1 MTDEI
6 AWTAIEASTSVFS
19 SEGEQIGHVS
29 KVVGDAEA
37 DVFTGLAVSIG
48 ALSAD
53 RFVASERVRAIY
65 VDRIDVDL
73 TKAEIER
80 LPDHE
85 DAPVVQWRPGGG
97 VRGFFERLFG
107 RR

>member
-1 MTDEI
+1 MSDPI
-6 AWTAIEASTSVFS
+6 AWKAIEDSTPVFS
-19 SEGEQIGHVS
+19 SEGEQVGRVS
-29 KVVGDAEA
+29 RVVGDAEA
-37 DVFTGLAVSIG
+37 DVFTGLAVSVG

-65 VDRIDVDL
+65 PDRIDLDL
-73 TKAEIER
+73 TKAEIEG
-80 LPDHE
+80 LPPHE
-85 DAPVVQWRPGGG
+85 DAPVVRWRPGGG